1 MSRPDAAGTPSA
13 STPPA
18 STPPA
23 STGGVRLVSIHI
35 YPMKAARAVDLD
47 ESVVEPWGLAGDRRW
62 LLVDEDGRF
71 VSQREEPSR
80 ARVVVSYGP
89 TAGTISLSAA
99 GFPGGRVA
107 APAAADGTSANLL
120 KVTVWGSTA
129 LAAAAGPDGDE
140 WFSAYLG
147 RPVRLVYLDDPTRR
161 PVDPEYGQDGDV
173 VSFAD
178 GYPLLLTSTASL
190 DELGR
195 WLTEDGGQPV
205 PMTRFRPS
213 AVVAGA
219 PPWAEDRWRRIRI
232 GAVEFRVVKPCGR
245 CVVTTTDQITGEV
258 GSQPLKMLGRRRRF
272 GQELVF
278 GQNMIPDGPGGI
290 RVGDPVEILASA

>member
-1 MSRPDAAGTPSA
+1 MSRPRAA
-13 STPPA
+13 
-18 STPPA
+18 
-23 STGGVRLVSIHI
+23 GGVRLASIHI

-71 VSQREEPSR
+71 VSQREEPSL
-80 ARVVVSYGP
+80 ARVVVTYGP
-89 TAGTISLSAA
+89 GTTSVSVAGC
-99 GFPGGRVA
+99 PGRQIA
-107 APAAADGTSANLL
+107 APARGAQLL
-120 KVTVWGSTA
+120 KVTVWGSTV
-129 LAAAAGPDGDE
+129 LAAAAGPEGDA

-147 RPVRLVYLDDPTRR
+147 RRVRLVYLDDPTRR
-161 PVDPEYGQDGDV
+161 PVDPEYGRDGDV

-178 GYPLLLTSTASL
+178 GYPLLLTSTGSL

-213 AVVAGA
+213 VVVTGA

-232 GAVEFRVVKPCGR
+232 GAVEFRIVKPCGR
-245 CVVTTTDQITGEV
+245 CVVTTTDQITGER
-258 GSQPLKMLGRRRRF
+258 GPQPLKMLGRRRRF
-272 GQELVF
+272 GQQLVF
-278 GQNMIPDGPGGI
+278 GQNMIPDGPGTI
-290 RVGDPVEILASA
+290 RAGDPVEILESA

>member
-1 MSRPDAAGTPSA
+1 LRRPEAAGDPAA
-13 STPPA
+13 S
-18 STPPA
+18 ST
-23 STGGVRLVSIHI
+23 GVRLASIHI
-35 YPMKAARAVDLD
+35 YPMKAGRAVDLD

-71 VSQREEPSR
+71 VSQREEPSL

-89 TAGTISLSAA
+89 TAGTIGLSAA

-107 APAAADGTSANLL
+107 APAAGDGAPLL
-120 KVTVWGSTA
+120 KVSVWSSTV
-129 LAAAAGPDGDE
+129 LAAAAGPDGDA

-161 PVDPEYGQDGDV
+161 PVDPGYGQDGDV

-178 GYPLLLTSTASL
+178 GYPLLLASTGSL

-195 WLTEDGGQPV
+195 WLSRRGGRPV

-213 AVVAGA
+213 VVVTGA

-232 GAVEFRVVKPCGR
+232 GAVSFRVVKPCGR
-245 CVVTTTDQITGEV
+245 CVVTTIDQITGEKQ

-272 GQELVF
+272 GQQLVF
-278 GQNMIPDGPGGI
+278 GQNMIPDSAGVI
-290 RVGDPVEILASA
+290 RAGDLVEVLESA

>member
-1 MSRPDAAGTPSA
+1 MSRPDAAG
-13 STPPA
+13 
-18 STPPA
+18 
-23 STGGVRLVSIHI
+23 GVRLASIHI

-71 VSQREEPSR
+71 VSQREEPSL
-80 ARVVVSYGP
+80 ARVVVTYGP
-89 TAGTISLSAA
+89 GTTSVSVAGC
-99 GFPGGRVA
+99 PGRQIA
-107 APAAADGTSANLL
+107 APARGAQLL
-120 KVTVWGSTA
+120 KVTVWGSTV
-129 LAAAAGPDGDE
+129 LAAAAGPEGDA

-147 RPVRLVYLDDPTRR
+147 RRVRLVYLDDPTRR
-161 PVDPEYGQDGDV
+161 PVDPEYGRDGDV

-178 GYPLLLTSTASL
+178 GYPLLLTSTGSL

-213 AVVAGA
+213 VVVTGA

-232 GAVEFRVVKPCGR
+232 GAVEFRIVKPCGR
-245 CVVTTTDQITGEV
+245 CVVTTTDQITGER
-258 GSQPLKMLGRRRRF
+258 GPQPLKMLGRRRRF
-272 GQELVF
+272 GQQLVF
-278 GQNMIPDGPGGI
+278 GQNMIPDGPGTI
-290 RVGDPVEILASA
+290 RAGDPVEILESA

>member
-1 MSRPDAAGTPSA
+1 MREKEP
-13 STPPA
+13 
-18 STPPA
+18 
-23 STGGVRLVSIHI
+23 GVRLASIHI

-71 VSQREEPSR
+71 VSQREEPSL

-89 TAGTISLSAA
+89 GTISVSAS
-99 GFPGGRVA
+99 GCPGRQVP
-107 APAAADGTSANLL
+107 APDGSDLV
-120 KVTVWGSTA
+120 KVTVWGSA
-129 LAAAAGPDGDE
+129 VLAAAAGPQGDA

-161 PVDPEYGQDGDV
+161 AVDPQFGRPGDV

-178 GYPLLLTSTASL
+178 GFPLLLTSTASL

-195 WLTEDGGQPV
+195 WLAEEGGPPV
-205 PMTRFRPS
+205 PMTRFRPN
-213 AVVAGA
+213 AVVTGA

-245 CVVTTTDQITGEV
+245 CVVTTIDQTTGEV
-258 GSQPLKMLGRRRRF
+258 TAQPLKMLGRRRRF
-272 GQELVF
+272 GQQLVF
-278 GQNMIPDGPGGI
+278 GQNMIPDGPGVI
-290 RVGDPVEILASA
+290 RAGDPVEVLETA

>member
-1 MSRPDAAGTPSA
+1 
-13 STPPA
+13 
-18 STPPA
+18 
-23 STGGVRLVSIHI
+23 VRLASIHI

-71 VSQREEPSR
+71 VSQREEPSL
-80 ARVVVSYGP
+80 ARVVVTYGP
-89 TAGTISLSAA
+89 GTIGVSAA
-99 GFPGGRVA
+99 GCPGRQIA
-107 APAAADGTSANLL
+107 APARGAQLL
-120 KVTVWGSTA
+120 KVTVWDSTV
-129 LAAAAGPDGDE
+129 LAAAAGPEGDA

-161 PVDPEYGQDGDV
+161 PVDPEYGRDGDV

-178 GYPLLLTSTASL
+178 GYPLLLTSIGSL

-213 AVVAGA
+213 VVVTGA
-219 PPWAEDRWRRIRI
+219 LPWAEDRWRRIRI
-232 GAVEFRVVKPCGR
+232 GTVEFRIVKPCGR
-245 CVVTTTDQITGEV
+245 CVVTTTDQITGER
-258 GSQPLKMLGRRRRF
+258 GPQPLKILGQRRRF

-278 GQNMIPDGPGGI
+278 GQNMIPDGPGTI
-290 RVGDPVEILASA
+290 RAGDPVEILESA

>member
-1 MSRPDAAGTPSA
+1 MSRPDAAG
-13 STPPA
+13 
-18 STPPA
+18 
-23 STGGVRLVSIHI
+23 GVRLASIHI

-71 VSQREEPSR
+71 VSQREEPSL
-80 ARVVVSYGP
+80 ARVVVTYGP
-89 TAGTISLSAA
+89 GTTGVSVAGC
-99 GFPGGRVA
+99 PGRQIA
-107 APAAADGTSANLL
+107 APARGAQLL
-120 KVTVWGSTA
+120 KVTVWGSTV
-129 LAAAAGPDGDE
+129 LAAAAGPEGDA

-147 RPVRLVYLDDPTRR
+147 RRVRLVYLDDPTRR
-161 PVDPEYGQDGDV
+161 PVDPEYGRDGDV

-178 GYPLLLTSTASL
+178 GYPLLLTSTGSL

-213 AVVAGA
+213 VVVTGA

-232 GAVEFRVVKPCGR
+232 GAVEFRIVKPCGR
-245 CVVTTTDQITGEV
+245 CVVTTTDQITGER
-258 GSQPLKMLGRRRRF
+258 GPQPLKMLGRRRRF

-278 GQNMIPDGPGGI
+278 GQNMSPDGPGLI
-290 RVGDPVEILASA
+290 RAGDPVEVIETA

>member
-1 MSRPDAAGTPSA
+1 MRDEET
-13 STPPA
+13 
-18 STPPA
+18 
-23 STGGVRLVSIHI
+23 GVRLASIHI
-35 YPMKAARAVDLD
+35 YPMKAARAVDLG

-71 VSQREEPSR
+71 VSQREEPSL
-80 ARVVVSYGP
+80 ARVVVTP
-89 TAGTISLSAA
+89 LTGTISVTSA
-99 GFPGGRVA
+99 GVPGRQIA
-107 APAAADGTSANLL
+107 APAAGDGANML
-120 KVTVWGSTA
+120 KVTVWGSTV
-129 LAAAAGPDGDE
+129 LASAAGPAGDA

-161 PVDPEYGQDGDV
+161 AVDPQYGKDGDV

-195 WLTEDGGQPV
+195 WLSEDGAQPV
-205 PMTRFRPS
+205 PMTRFRPN
-213 AVVAGA
+213 AVVTGA

-245 CVVTTTDQITGEV
+245 CVVTTTDQITGKV

-272 GQELVF
+272 GQQLVF
-278 GQNMIPDGPGGI
+278 GQNMIPDSPGVI
-290 RVGDPVEILASA
+290 RAGDQVEVLETA

>member
-1 MSRPDAAGTPSA
+1 MKDEEP
-13 STPPA
+13 
-18 STPPA
+18 
-23 STGGVRLVSIHI
+23 GVRLASIHI

-47 ESVVEPWGLAGDRRW
+47 ESAVEPWGLAGDRRW

-71 VSQREEPSR
+71 VSQREEPSL
-80 ARVVVSYGP
+80 ARVVVTP
-89 TAGTISLSAA
+89 LTGTISVSSA
-99 GFPGGRVA
+99 GFPAHQVA
-107 APAAADGTSANLL
+107 APAASAPMP
-120 KVTVWGSTA
+120 KVTVWGSTV

-161 PVDPEYGQDGDV
+161 PVDPEYGRDGDV

-205 PMTRFRPS
+205 PMTRFRPN

-219 PPWAEDRWRRIRI
+219 PPWAEDRWRRIRM

-245 CVVTTTDQITGEV
+245 CVVTTTDQITGEG
-258 GSQPLKMLGRRRRF
+258 GSQPLKMLGRRRRV
-272 GQELVF
+272 GQQLVF
-278 GQNMIPDGPGGI
+278 GQNMIPDGPGVI
-290 RVGDPVEILASA
+290 RAGDQVEVLETA